1 MPFQKYYRKLQST
14 TSNDA
19 KRCQKMF
26 RQLHSYLRF
35 YEIPTLK
42 QQTHEKRICR
52 NGLTCVVSFL
62 KKRDHSKWCDD
73 EIKKAGRASCNQRC
87 QSCTVWGQF
96 AGIGVHLLR
105 AIGLLQRGEVHDVV
119 VYLRESKGGKRIH
132 GVRCCISKWFL
143 FQKRDHPK
151 NTNCEK
157 RMLLQGRNS
166 VQFKFGRHPWH
177 TLECSAS
184 ALVWRRRP
192 AIPEISGRGGT

>member
-73 EIKKAGRASCNQRC
+73 EIKKAGRASCSQRC

-96 AGIGVHLLR
+96 VGIGVRLLR
-105 AIGLLQRGEVHDVV
+105 SIGLFQRGEVHDAV
-119 VYLRESKGGKRIH
+119 VYFRESKGGKHILL
-132 GVRCCISKWFL
+132 VRCSISEWSL
-143 FQKRDHPK
+143 FFRKRPHKSDHFCKFCFNAFAASRQGLHK
-151 NTNCEK
+151 NVGKNATETSFDN
-157 RMLLQGRNS
+157 
-166 VQFKFGRHPWH
+166 V
-177 TLECSAS
+177 
-184 ALVWRRRP
+184 LVVLCNFR
-192 AIPEISGRGGT
+192 